1 VQAQMHYWV
10 TAVSTLTLVQKDVIG
25 TNIEYLSQDAS
36 NLLFSRPENQETQ
49 EE

>member
-1 VQAQMHYWV
+1 LGDCCLNPYPCM
-10 TAVSTLTLVQKDVIG
+10 KDVIG
-25 TNIEYLSQDAS
+25 TNTEYFSQDAS